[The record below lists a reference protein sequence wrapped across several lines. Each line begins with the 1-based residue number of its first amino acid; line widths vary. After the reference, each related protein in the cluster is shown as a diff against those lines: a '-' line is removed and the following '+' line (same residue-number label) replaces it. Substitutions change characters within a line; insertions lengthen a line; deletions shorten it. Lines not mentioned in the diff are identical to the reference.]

1 MLNIYSE
8 MAGIGFISDSY
19 DKHKLAEIIGLSHDI
34 GVGNEQSGEE
44 HNGAGWRMLKE
55 ELWKETLSSDQK
67 NLLAIV
73 MYGVFYHRD
82 KILDGKLKRLFMAFQ
97 FRTIA
102 LTAELVSLIRIADGL
117 DYGLVKG
124 SPDIVEKIE
133 NG

>member
-1 MLNIYSE
+1 

-44 HNGAGWRMLKE
+44 HNGAGWRMLKK

-82 KILDGKLKRLFMAFQ
+82 KILDGKLKALYGIPIQ
-97 FRTIA
+97 DYRT
-102 LTAELVSLIRIADGL
+102 TAELVSLIRIADGL

-133 NG
+133 MATT